1 MNRSTNKN
9 HIAHITKTTGPYKS
23 HIPRKKKRI
32 NRRHEPTP
40 CSETHRTW
48 AEYKIIGPDR
58 KSNAAPFTPLD
69 FPA

>member
-32 NRRHEPTP
+32 TDVMNPHLYNPQ
-40 CSETHRTW
+40 
-48 AEYKIIGPDR
+48 IQMFDG
-58 KSNAAPFTPLD
+58 F
-69 FPA
+69 

>member
-32 NRRHEPTP
+32 TDVMNPHLAARLT
-40 CSETHRTW
+40 
-48 AEYKIIGPDR
+48 GPGPNIR
-58 KSNAAPFTPLD
+58 L
-69 FPA
+69 

>member
-32 NRRHEPTP
+32 TDVMNPH
-40 CSETHRTW
+40 
-48 AEYKIIGPDR
+48 
-58 KSNAAPFTPLD
+58 LV
-69 FPA
+69 

>member
-32 NRRHEPTP
+32 TDVMNPP